1 MTIDPSIELAD
12 LRHDVKAKC
21 GNLKTAAAQLRGES
35 TEREFEL
42 ARLMEEQARV
52 LADRVATYAA
62 AMRGGR
68 RK

>member
-1 MTIDPSIELAD
+1 MAIDPAIELED
-12 LRHDVKAKC
+12 LRHDVNAKC

-42 ARLMEEQARV
+42 SRLMEEQARV
-52 LADRVATYAA
+52 LAERVAAYAA
-62 AMRGGR
+62 ALRGGR